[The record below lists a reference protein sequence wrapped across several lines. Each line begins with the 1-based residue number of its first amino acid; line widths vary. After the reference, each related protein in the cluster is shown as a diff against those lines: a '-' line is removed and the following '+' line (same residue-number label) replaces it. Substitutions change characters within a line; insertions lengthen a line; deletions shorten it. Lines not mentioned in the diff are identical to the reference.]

1 MLLIQSR
8 LVEALN
14 KIIEDNG
21 ELTISDIRDD
31 NDNVV
36 GKFYLSYS
44 NDNHPYIVSIQ
55 NDTLRVLDVYRWYT
69 VVLVC
74 KLDNVYQFPV
84 NPVNIPRTLLIRVF
98 RKVSELIT
106 TL

>member
-1 MLLIQSR
+1 MLLTQSR
-8 LVEALN
+8 LVEAIN
-14 KIIEDNG
+14 RIIEDNG
-21 ELTISDIRDD
+21 EFTVSDIRD

-44 NDNHPYIVSIQ
+44 DDNHPYIVSIQ
-55 NDTLRVLDVYRWYT
+55 DNTLRILDVYRWYT
-69 VVLVC
+69 VVSVC
-74 KLDNVYQFPV
+74 KSDNVYKFPI
-84 NPVNIPRTLLIRVF
+84 NHINIPRTILIRVF